1 MLDEQPSLEILL
13 LRRQERKGP
22 LRPRRGFVRVSRRSD
37 EVHVRLEAR
46 VPELRRRPP
55 REDGAEVARDLE
67 RVLEAE
73 PVAVLFRSVG
83 GEGRGG
89 AAPACFP
96 GGGLKA
102 GPPQDPP
109 RPSIIPTFPSARGMG
124 RARCAREAGSVAF

>member
-1 MLDEQPSLEILL
+1 M
-13 LRRQERKGP
+13 
-22 LRPRRGFVRVSRRSD
+22 
-37 EVHVRLEAR
+37 HVRLEAR

-89 AAPACFP
+89 AARRYNVRASE
-96 GGGLKA
+96 GDE
-102 GPPQDPP
+102 PQQVDE
-109 RPSIIPTFPSARGMG
+109 A
-124 RARCAREAGSVAF
+124 ARERAVVRGLHNASRVEIRIGSL